1 MSSGFLADLQ
11 FGLRAL
17 IARPGFSL
25 AAVLTLALGIGANT
39 AVFSVLNGLLLK
51 PLPYADGERLVQV
64 YNVYPKMGLFD
75 AGSSIPDYLD
85 RKSEVAALE
94 DLALYTGTS
103 FNLSHDGA
111 PQRLVGIRT
120 TASLFSTLGVS
131 AQLGRTFA
139 SDAEVEGSDRVA
151 VLSYTSWRN
160 QFAGDPEILNKDVRL
175 NGEKY
180 RVVGV
185 MPEGF
190 AFPNR
195 ETQLWV
201 PFAFTEAQRSDNERG
216 QEYSNSIGRLAPGAT
231 VQQLNSQLRAN
242 ALRLADRAAGLPD
255 ARAAGFA
262 SFIRDG
268 GFFGEAKSL
277 REQWV
282 GEIKPVL
289 FLLQAVVA
297 LVLLIACANVANLML
312 TRVHAREKELSVK
325 AALGAGR
332 WRIARQ
338 LLAESVVLAGIGGV
352 LGVAFAYAA
361 LHLLD
366 VFNLANNRLAEQINI
381 DVSVLLFTIG
391 LSCATGILFGLMPAL
406 APVGH
411 GLINALKEGG
421 RNAGGSVAT
430 RYTRQVLVVAQLA
443 LAVSLLL
450 GAGLL
455 MRSFWSAQSQNPG
468 FVEDGLLT
476 ARLDLPTN
484 TYQTDEQKSAFF
496 ERVLKEVHGL
506 PGVTQAAYISGL
518 PFGGSSW
525 SSTYRI
531 EGVPVAAGEPS
542 PHGFARVVSE
552 DYFAAMQIPLLQG
565 RGFEPGDSAS
575 STPVII
581 IDEVLAKKQF
591 PNGDAL
597 GKTIIW
603 SRGSEEARNWTIIG
617 VVGSVRNANL
627 TDEITKETYYFN
639 FRQNPLSDGFLVLR
653 SALPTGSLVSGLRNA
668 VLKVDPQQPI
678 HDIRSLDERI
688 NISMEGRRTPMVLVL
703 VFAGVALL
711 LAVVGVYG
719 VLSHMVQQRT
729 SEIGVRM
736 ALGACASD
744 VQRLI
749 LGQGVRIISY
759 GLGIGI
765 MGALTLSWFMQSQL
779 FGVSSADP
787 ITLGFVL
794 SLLGGTALFACWLT
808 ARSAAKGGPLLA
820 LRRE

>member
-1 MSSGFLADLQ
+1 MSSGLLADLR
-11 FGLRAL
+11 FGLRSL
-17 IARPGFSL
+17 IARPSFSI

-64 YNVYPKMGLFD
+64 YNVYPTMSLFD

-85 RKSEVAALE
+85 RKSEVAALA
-94 DLALYTGTS
+94 DLALYTGAS
-103 FNLSHDGA
+103 FNLSQEGA

-120 TASLFSTLGVS
+120 TASLFSTLGIG

-139 SDAEVEGSDRVA
+139 SDAEVAGNDHVA
-151 VLSYTSWRN
+151 VLSHSSWRN
-160 QFAGDPEILNKDVRL
+160 QFAADPQILNKDVLL

-180 RVVGV
+180 TVIGV

-195 ETQLWV
+195 EVQLWV
-201 PFAFTEAQRSDNERG
+201 PFAFTQAQRSDDERG
-216 QEYSNSIGRLAPGAT
+216 QEYSNAIGRLAPGAT
-231 VQQLNSQLRAN
+231 LQQLNSQLRAN
-242 ALRLADRAAGLPD
+242 ALRLADRIAGLPD
-255 ARAAGFA
+255 DRAAGYA
-262 SFIRDG
+262 SFIREG
-268 GFFGEAKSL
+268 GFYGEGQSL

-282 GEIKPVL
+282 GELKPVL

-325 AALGAGR
+325 TALGAGR
-332 WRIARQ
+332 WHIARQ
-338 LLAESVVLAGIGGV
+338 LLVEAIMLACAGGLLGIV
-352 LGVAFAYAA
+352 FAYAA

-381 DVSVLLFTIG
+381 DVSVLFFTIG
-391 LSCATGILFGLMPAL
+391 LSCMTGILFGLMPAL
-406 APVGH
+406 APVGQ
-411 GLINALKEGG
+411 GINKALKEGG
-421 RNAGGSVAT
+421 RNVGGSIAT
-430 RYTRQVLVVAQLA
+430 RLTRQTLVVAQLA

-476 ARLDLPTN
+476 ARLELPSN
-484 TYQTDEQKSAFF
+484 TYTSAAQQSAFF
-496 ERVLKEVHGL
+496 ERALSEVRAL
-506 PGVTQAAYISGL
+506 PGVTRAAYISGL
-518 PFGGSSW
+518 PFGGASW
-525 SSTYRI
+525 SASYSI
-531 EGVPVAAGEPS
+531 EGRPAVQGQPS
-542 PHGFARVVSE
+542 PHGFVRVVSE

-565 RGFEPGDSAS
+565 RGFEPADSAS
-575 STPVII
+575 STPVIV
-581 IDEVLAKKQF
+581 IDQLLANKQF
-591 PNGDAL
+591 PNGDAI

-603 SRGSEEARNWTIIG
+603 SDGSEARNWTIIG
-617 VVGSVRNANL
+617 VVGTVKNANL
-627 TDEITKETYYFN
+627 TDDVTKETYYFS
-639 FRQNPLSDGFLVLR
+639 FRQNPLSQGFLVLR
-653 SALPTGSLVSGLRNA
+653 SALPTGSLVSSLRDA
-668 VLKVDPQQPI
+668 ILKVDPQQPI
-678 HDIRSLDERI
+678 HDIRTLDERI
-688 NISMEGRRTPMVLVL
+688 AISMEGRRAPMVLVL

-711 LAVVGVYG
+711 LAVIGVYG

-749 LGQGVRIISY
+749 LGQGVRIVGY

-765 MGALTLSWFMQSQL
+765 VGALTLAWFMQSQL

-787 ITLGFVL
+787 MTLGFVL
-794 SLLGGTALFACWLT
+794 ALLGGTALFACWLT
-808 ARSAAKGGPLLA
+808 ARTAARGGPLLA